1 MLKVT
6 VNILFSNS
14 RLCSFRNL
22 IVQHQRYDRC
32 LIRVSTYMQVVII
45 MKLCAVHGMKAM
57 HAFVFSEC
65 IFVAVQVATHD
76 TRL

>member
-6 VNILFSNS
+6 VNILFCNS
-14 RLCSFRNL
+14 RLSSFRNL
-22 IVQHQRYDRC
+22 IVQHQRYDRY

-57 HAFVFSEC
+57 HLFSLN
-65 IFVAVQVATHD
+65 AYLQQYMQVAKHD